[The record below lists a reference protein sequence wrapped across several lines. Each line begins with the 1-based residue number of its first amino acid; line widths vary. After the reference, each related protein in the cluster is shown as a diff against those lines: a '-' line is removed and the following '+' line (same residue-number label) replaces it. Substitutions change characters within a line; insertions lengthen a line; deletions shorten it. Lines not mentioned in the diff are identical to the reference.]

1 MKLYVVRLMCVDRM
15 VVGASIGVHDIINVN
30 KKKEVR

>member
-1 MKLYVVRLMCVDRM
+1 MKLYVVWLMCVDRM
-15 VVGASIGVHDIINVN
+15 VVGTNIGAHDIINVY